1 MPALAPIDLVHQM
14 TSGATP
20 VSSIGESGLLAR
32 LFESLPQA
40 PRGQTWSGDDAAV
53 IEISGVRCLF
63 ATDAVVEHVDFDLA
77 WATGADVGWK
87 AVAVN
92 ASDIAAMGG
101 RPTHAVATLSLTPEH
116 DLETVDGVMS
126 GLIEAAATYD
136 VALVG
141 GDITEAKDLA
151 VSVAM
156 VGELDGDEP
165 VLRSGARTGDAI
177 CVTGALGGARAGY
190 LLLTEGAPDT
200 DDAAVAHCIE
210 RQLRPRARV
219 DAGVVIARVASAMI
233 DLSDGLAR
241 DLQRVVVASDT
252 GCEIDLEALPIDPS
266 VAAADPD
273 PLRAA
278 TVGGEDF
285 ELLFTC
291 APEDVDRVCRE
302 LEEIDVPVTR
312 IGTVIEGARRM
323 GDRDLREWV
332 EGSWDH
338 LRRR

>member
-1 MPALAPIDLVHQM
+1 M

-53 IEISGVRCLF
+53 IEISGSRCLF
-63 ATDAVVEHVDFDLA
+63 ATDAIVEHVDFELA
-77 WATGADVGWK
+77 SATGADIGWK

-116 DLETVDGVMS
+116 DIETVDGVLA
-126 GLIEAAATYD
+126 GLIEAAAAYG

-141 GDITEAKDLA
+141 GDITEAKDLG
-151 VSVAM
+151 VNVAM
-156 VGELDGDEP
+156 LGELDAEDP
-165 VLRSGARTGDAI
+165 VLRSGARAGDAI
-177 CVTGALGGARAGY
+177 CVTGPLGGARAGY
-190 LLLTEGAPDT
+190 LLLSERGAVDIGDP
-200 DDAAVAHCIE
+200 AVANCIE

-219 DAGVVIARVASAMI
+219 DAGIVIAPAATAMI

-241 DLQRVVVASDT
+241 DLQRVMVASAT
-252 GCEIDLEALPIDPS
+252 GCEIELDALPVDPCI
-266 VAAADPD
+266 AASGLD
-273 PLRAA
+273 PLPTAI
-278 TVGGEDF
+278 VGGEDF

-291 APEDVDRVCRE
+291 AAEDVDGLCRQ
-302 LEEIDVPVTR
+302 LATIDVPATR
-312 IGTVIEGARRM
+312 IGTVTEGPRRM
-323 GDRDLREWV
+323 GDKDLREWV

-338 LRRR
+338 LRHR